1 MYLTHRHQHPTTGI
15 SDRTSLE
22 KTMALTKRKL
32 GNSGLEIAPIV
43 FGGNVFG
50 WTADGATSFKLLDAF
65 VAAGFNAV
73 DTADVYSK
81 WVPGNSGGESETIIG
96 NWLKRSGKRQR
107 VIIATKAGS
116 EMGPGKKGLSKSYIL
131 AAVEDS
137 LQRLQTDYID
147 LYQSHID
154 DADTPLGET
163 LEAYAQLI
171 QQGKVRAIGA
181 SNYDAKRLGEALRIS
196 KKKGLPR
203 YESLQPHYNLYE
215 RAEFEAELAP
225 LCVREN
231 IGVIPYFSLASGFL
245 AGKYRSEAD
254 LAKSARGTF
263 VKKYLNER
271 GFQILGALD
280 QVAKTHSSTPT
291 GVALAWLLAQ
301 PSVTAP
307 IASATNLDQLHELIS
322 AADLKLDHESLE
334 KLNHVSAYAAGAG
347 SAD

>member
-1 MYLTHRHQHPTTGI
+1 
-15 SDRTSLE
+15 
-22 KTMALTKRKL
+22 MAPTKRKL
-32 GNSGLEIAPIV
+32 GNSGLAIAPIV

-50 WTADGATSFKLLDAF
+50 WTADESTSFQLLDAF

-81 WVPGNSGGESETIIG
+81 WVPGNKGGESETIIG
-96 NWLKRSGKRQR
+96 KWLKRSQKRQQ
-107 VIIATKAGS
+107 VIIATKVGA

-147 LYQSHID
+147 LYQSHVD
-154 DADTPLGET
+154 DPDTALDET

-171 QQGKVRAIGA
+171 EQGKVRAIGA
-181 SNYDAKRLGEALRIS
+181 SHYTAKRLAEASQIS

-203 YESLQPHYNLYE
+203 YESLQPLYNLYD
-215 RAEFEAELAP
+215 RAEFEADLAP
-225 LCVREN
+225 LCLREN

-254 LAKSARGTF
+254 LANSARGSF

-271 GFQILGALD
+271 GYKILSALD
-280 QVAKTHSSTPT
+280 QVAKTHSATQSQ
-291 GVALAWLLAQ
+291 VAIAWLLAQ

-307 IASATNLDQLHELIS
+307 IASATNLNQLQALLS
-322 AADLKLDHESLE
+322 AADLKLDPASIE
-334 KLNHVSAYAAGAG
+334 KLNQASAYAAGVA
-347 SAD
+347 SSH